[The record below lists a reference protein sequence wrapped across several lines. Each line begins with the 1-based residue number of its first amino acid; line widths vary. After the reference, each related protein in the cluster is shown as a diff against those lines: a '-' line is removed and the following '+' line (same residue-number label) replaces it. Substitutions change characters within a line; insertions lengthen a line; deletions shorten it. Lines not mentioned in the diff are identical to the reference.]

1 MKELSKDD
9 LFRYLK
15 SVQKAAALQN
25 TDIEPSKITEEQW
38 AEFCM
43 REGASRLAAELVKR
57 YGLDIPEN

>member
-1 MKELSKDD
+1 MENLTRDD

-25 TDIEPSKITEEQW
+25 AGVEPKKITEEQW

>member
-1 MKELSKDD
+1 MREFSKDD

-15 SVQKAAALQN
+15 SVQKAASVLNA
-25 TDIEPSKITEEQW
+25 DIEPEKITEEQW

-43 REGASRLAAELVKR
+43 REGAARLASELLKR

>member
-1 MKELSKDD
+1 MKKLTRDD

-15 SVQKAAALQN
+15 SVQRAAAMQN
-25 TDIEPSKITEEQW
+25 ADIEPEKISEEEW

-43 REGASRLAAELVKR
+43 REGAGRLAGELVKR